1 MRVAAGAL
9 SEILIKNTEYKKI
22 KIDSAVIQI
31 GSEKVDSLK
40 WDTKLINQ
48 NPFFAPNK
56 KIIPIWQKAILDHR
70 KKGSSLGAIIEV
82 RVSNMPVNIGEPIYQ
97 KLDSE
102 LSKAIMSINAVKG
115 IEFGAGFNIVEQ
127 DGLTSS
133 DPMQIN
139 KKKINFL
146 SNNSGG
152 ILGGISSGQDIVFRY
167 VVKPTSS
174 VLSLKQTISK
184 DKKNTTISTKGR
196 HDPCVGIRAVPV
208 GIAMTAF
215 VLADLIMINHSKKI

>member
-9 SEILIKNTEYKKI
+9 SEILIKKTKYKKI
-22 KIDSAVIQI
+22 RIESAVIQI
-31 GSEKVDSLK
+31 GSKRKDPIAWDS
-40 WDTKLINQ
+40 KLINK
-48 NPFFAPNK
+48 NSFFSADK
-56 KIIPIWQKAILDHR
+56 KIIPIWEKLILEHR

-82 RVSNMPVNIGEPIYQ
+82 RISNMPVNIGEPVYQ

-133 DPMQIN
+133 DKMQIKKN
-139 KKKINFL
+139 KVNFL

-152 ILGGISSGQDIVFRY
+152 TLGGISSGQDVVFRY

-174 VLSLKQTISK
+174 VLSEKETISK
-184 DKKNTTISTKGR
+184 SKKNTTISTKGR

-215 VLADLIMINHSKKI
+215 VIADLILIDFSKRF